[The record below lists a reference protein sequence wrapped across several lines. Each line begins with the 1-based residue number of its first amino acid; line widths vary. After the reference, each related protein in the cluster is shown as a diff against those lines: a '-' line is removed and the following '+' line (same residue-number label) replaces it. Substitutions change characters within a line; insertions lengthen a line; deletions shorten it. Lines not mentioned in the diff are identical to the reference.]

1 MHGSA
6 SERSGSV
13 PRAGSRSDDQPDQ
26 DLIAEGGTQIVWED
40 RWHEEEI
47 FANRLSFYI
56 LAQSFL
62 VVAAVTATLSTDAT
76 SRWFPVAVTIDLVG
90 LLLTVVSYA
99 LTENLRRL
107 DALKKIL
114 EEGSHEMGVHG
125 YREIGAIMVAHHEA
139 PNDEPCPCRYRF
151 FGDGHP
157 RGGSRTGYLSAS
169 EAHGSR
175 SQSWRSSQPAS
186 AFVPRDA
193 SAATARRAMRSRGAH
208 RCRHALVR
216 GGPRQPSDGC
226 GSVAPR

>member
-26 DLIAEGGTQIVWED
+26 DLIAEGGTQIVWQD

-90 LLLTVVSYA
+90 LLLTVVFWYA

-114 EEGSHEMGVHG
+114 EEGSHDMGVHG
-125 YREIGAIMVAHHEA
+125 YREIGAIMAAHYEGRERRA
-139 PNDEPCPCRYRF
+139 LPLPLSIL
-151 FGDGHP
+151 
-157 RGGSRTGYLSAS
+157 RGWSPTWWL
-169 EAHGSR
+169 AHGI
-175 SQSWRSSQPAS
+175 PVCLGS
-186 AFVPRDA
+186 AWIALIIV
-193 SAATARRAMRSRGAH
+193 
-208 RCRHALVR
+208 ALVTA
-216 GGPRQPSDGC
+216 G
-226 GSVAPR
+226 